1 MHPETMNPA
10 APWPAQTGFGIAL
23 SSAASGSDITTAT
36 VVINRIQRRFCI
48 SPMHA
53 ATVARL
59 AGLGPQ
65 EVRS

>member
-10 APWPAQTGFGIAL
+10 AASSAGLRNAL
-23 SSAASGSDITTAT
+23 SLAGSISEYTTTA
-36 VVINRIQRRFCI
+36 VIINRIQRRFCI
-48 SPMHA
+48 SQMHA

-65 EVRS
+65 EVR

>member
-1 MHPETMNPA
+1 MHLEMMNPA
-10 APWPAQTGFGIAL
+10 APCRAQTGFGSAL
-23 SSAASGSDITTAT
+23 SSAASGSDNTTAAII
-36 VVINRIQRRFCI
+36 INRIQRRYCI

-65 EVRS
+65 EVR

>member
-10 APWPAQTGFGIAL
+10 AANSAGLRNAL
-23 SSAASGSDITTAT
+23 SLAGSIPEYNTAAI
-36 VVINRIQRRFCI
+36 VINRIQRLFCI

>member
-23 SSAASGSDITTAT
+23 SRTASGSEITTAS
-36 VVINRIQRRFCI
+36 VVINRLQRRFCI
-48 SPMHA
+48 SALHA

-65 EVRS
+65 EVR